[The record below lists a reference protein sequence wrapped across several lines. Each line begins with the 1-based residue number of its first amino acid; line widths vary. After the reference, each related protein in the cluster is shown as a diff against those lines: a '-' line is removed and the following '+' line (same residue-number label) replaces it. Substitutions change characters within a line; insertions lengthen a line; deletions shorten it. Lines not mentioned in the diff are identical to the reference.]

1 MTWISPE
8 VTPPLCVQSVDR
20 MGRFSYGLPP
30 VDYEMECGGCDRFLP
45 SNNFHKLAKYCRQCE
60 SEVEGRD
67 ELRASNTNP
76 GVRPSDMT
84 GDNAAF
90 EPFSRGATAPAR
102 IPPRHD
108 TSNEPAS
115 VPKAA
120 VLGQTQPPSKS
131 SRYSTTGFEDYFGKL
146 GDVQPPDITQP
157 PCNPHDTLKETA
169 EDSTKPSLQ
178 GPKGSQPYLTA
189 LPSTEQTQ
197 ENDEHEPR

>member
-90 EPFSRGATAPAR
+90 QPFSKGANAPAP
-102 IPPRHD
+102 IAPPHL
-108 TSNEPAS
+108 NPIQPATDLN
-115 VPKAA
+115 AA
-120 VLGQTQPPSKS
+120 VSGQNQPLPKS
-131 SRYSTTGFEDYFGKL
+131 SRYSTEGFEDYFGKL
-146 GDVQPPDITQP
+146 GDVQPPDATQP
-157 PCNPHDTLKETA
+157 PCEPHDTLKETA

-178 GPKGSQPYLTA
+178 EPKGSQPCLTA
-189 LPSTEQTQ
+189 LPNAERTQ